1 MFSKQFFLVL
11 IFRLTEGAETE
22 RNAITHLTKISS
34 KAREGRCLLEPTWPS
49 LRVNKVVNNS
59 RMFFW
64 GSFSQIL
71 HFPNLKKIVKSNARE
86 FILVLLN

>member
-34 KAREGRCLLEPTWPS
+34 KVREGRCLLEPTWPS

-59 RMFFW
+59 IMFF
-64 GSFSQIL
+64 GVSVAFLKFSISL
-71 HFPNLKKIVKSNARE
+71 T
-86 FILVLLN
+86 